1 MKFRFLLPIIYFLIA
16 VFPVPSAFGRD
27 NQANRAWEEIF
38 FEANQDYREGK
49 FQDAAR
55 GYQQLIRTGHDVPRI
70 QYNLGN
76 CYFRMN
82 QLGRAILAYER
93 AHMSMPRDAD
103 LNFNLAHARD
113 QVVDAIPPSRG
124 FFSMAFFW
132 LPSVSQSELF
142 GCFAIL
148 NALLF
153 TALLIR
159 LFHRSEWLFY
169 TFLLVLFL
177 WLITGLSLGM
187 KWAQVHYDHRAVILE
202 KEVSVLAGPHEGDT
216 ILFKLHEGAIVE
228 QEREEGG
235 WRLIRLP
242 DKKRGWLPEAV
253 LDLISPAP
261 LHLHRYGRPDYP
273 ASEN

>member
-1 MKFRFLLPIIYFLIA
+1 MKYRFLLPIIYFLTA
-16 VFPVPSAFGRD
+16 VFPVTSAFGQD
-27 NQANRAWEEIF
+27 QQGGRAWEEIF
-38 FEANQDYREGK
+38 YQANQAYREGN
-49 FQDAAR
+49 FQEAVM
-55 GYQQLIRTGHDVPRI
+55 GYRKLIHTGHDVPRI

-76 CYFRMN
+76 GYFRMN

-93 AHMSMPRDAD
+93 AHIAMPRDAD

-142 GCFAIL
+142 WCFAIL
-148 NALLF
+148 NMLLL

-159 LFHRSEWLFY
+159 LFHRAEWLFY
-169 TFLLVLFL
+169 LLLLVLCL
-177 WLITGLSLGM
+177 WMITGVSLGM
-187 KWAQVHYDHRAVILE
+187 KWAQVHNDHRAVILQ
-202 KEVSVLAGPHEGDT
+202 KEVEALAGPHEGDT

-242 DKKRGWLPEAV
+242 DKKRGWLPEES
-253 LDLISPAP
+253 LELISPP
-261 LHLHRYGRPDYP
+261 
-273 ASEN
+273 

>member
-1 MKFRFLLPIIYFLIA
+1 MKYRFLLPVIYFLTA
-16 VFPVPSAFGRD
+16 VFPVTSAFGQD
-27 NQANRAWEEIF
+27 HQGAWEEIF
-38 FEANQDYREGK
+38 YQANQAYREGN
-49 FQDAAR
+49 FQEAVK
-55 GYQQLIRTGHDVPRI
+55 GYRQLIRTGHDVPRI

-76 CYFRMN
+76 GYFRMN

-93 AHMSMPRDAD
+93 AHVAMPRDAD

-113 QVVDAIPPSRG
+113 RVVDAIPPSRG

-142 GCFAIL
+142 WCFAIL
-148 NALLF
+148 NMLLL

-169 TFLLVLFL
+169 TFLLVLCL

-187 KWAQVHYDHRAVILE
+187 KWAQVHNDHRAVILE
-202 KEVSVLAGPHEGDT
+202 KEVEVLAGPHEGDT

-228 QEREEGG
+228 QERSEGG

-253 LDLISPAP
+253 LELVSPDFDHAKSQS
-261 LHLHRYGRPDYP
+261 RKEKTKG
-273 ASEN
+273 A